1 MQLGGVPWWGG
12 GGGGWGGGGSLKYTH
27 IFFMMGGV
35 GGVGTD
41 SLKTDSRFDFLS
53 FFNEKDEEDAVPDSF
68 FINNQCSPYA
78 NTTINCN
85 YIDTD
90 KICKLQT
97 DKILVLSLNIQ
108 SLPSKFLELSEL
120 VNEFTSC
127 PDVICLQETWKVI
140 NNAMF
145 PLVNYHN
152 LETNTRSVARG
163 GGVGIYVKQNLS
175 YKILKQYSVFSE

>member
-1 MQLGGVPWWGG
+1 MMGGV
-12 GGGGWGGGGSLKYTH
+12 
-27 IFFMMGGV
+27 GGV

-78 NTTINCN
+78 NTAINCN

-90 KICKLQT
+90 EICKLQT
-97 DKILVLSLNIQ
+97 DKILVLLLNIQ

-127 PDVICLQETWKVI
+127 PDVICL
-140 NNAMF
+140 
-145 PLVNYHN
+145 
-152 LETNTRSVARG
+152 
-163 GGVGIYVKQNLS
+163 
-175 YKILKQYSVFSE
+175 